1 MFFLTAHVRYIKILT
16 WLRGFRVKIAVS
28 IVSKF
33 LKATWAQRKEN
44 QTKFR
49 KMARNPQSHV
59 RILIYRT
66 WAIVLFDAFWY
77 VNSSISSRCSWN
89 EPALFPGTDS
99 LFSGKTERVTE
110 IPGSRVH
117 AILLGFSNSKAY
129 FSLVAWTKDDA
140 NKEMCYVQARLK
152 LKIFEYCGIKRKG
165 PLTLIVLKDLAK
177 RSI

>member
-44 QTKFR
+44 QIKFR

-77 VNSSISSRCSWN
+77 VNRLDFQPLFLKWARALARNRQSFLGEDRESGGNSGFSGTCDFVGFFQFKSL
-89 EPALFPGTDS
+89 LFPSSVD
-99 LFSGKTERVTE
+99 
-110 IPGSRVH
+110 
-117 AILLGFSNSKAY
+117 
-129 FSLVAWTKDDA
+129 
-140 NKEMCYVQARLK
+140 
-152 LKIFEYCGIKRKG
+152 KRWCQ
-165 PLTLIVLKDLAK
+165 
-177 RSI
+177 